1 MKTNKTGIAR
11 ILNAFIYSRDGF
23 KSAFKTEEA
32 FRQDILLCSILFI
45 LATILNISYIEKL
58 FLYSSLFLVII
69 CELVNTA
76 IEMTIDRISD
86 EIHPL
91 SKITKDIGSAVV
103 LISFVYL
110 ILVWIIIL
118 YQNFF

>member
-23 KSAFKTEEA
+23 KSVFKTEEA
-32 FRQDILLCSILFI
+32 FRQDVLLCSILFI

-69 CELVNTA
+69 SELVNTA

-91 SKITKDIGSAVV
+91 SKIAKDIGSAVV
-103 LISFVYL
+103 LTSFVYL
-110 ILVWIIIL
+110 ILVWVVIL

>member
-32 FRQDILLCSILFI
+32 FRQDVLLCSILFI

-58 FLYSSLFLVII
+58 FLYSSLFLVVIS
-69 CELVNTA
+69 ELVNTA

-91 SKITKDIGSAVV
+91 SKIAKDIGSAVV
-103 LISFVYL
+103 LTSFVYL

>member
-32 FRQDILLCSILFI
+32 FRQDVLLCSILFI

-69 CELVNTA
+69 SELVNTA

-91 SKITKDIGSAVV
+91 SKIAKDIGSAVV
-103 LISFVYL
+103 FTSFVYL

>member
-1 MKTNKTGIAR
+1 MKTNKTGIVR
-11 ILNAFIYSRDGF
+11 ILNAFIYSKDGF

-32 FRQDILLCSILFI
+32 FRQDVLLCSILFI

-69 CELVNTA
+69 SELVNTA

-91 SKITKDIGSAVV
+91 SKIAKAFASSGRETNNST
-103 LISFVYL
+103 SFNE
-110 ILVWIIIL
+110 ICLV
-118 YQNFF
+118 